1 MSIPETESENTHVI
15 LVSPKTL
22 AELLD
27 VAVTTLQEWRDQGYG
42 PRWFKLGR
50 LVRYRLDEVWSW
62 VESLEAAS

>member
-1 MSIPETESENTHVI
+1 M
-15 LVSPKTL
+15 SPKTL